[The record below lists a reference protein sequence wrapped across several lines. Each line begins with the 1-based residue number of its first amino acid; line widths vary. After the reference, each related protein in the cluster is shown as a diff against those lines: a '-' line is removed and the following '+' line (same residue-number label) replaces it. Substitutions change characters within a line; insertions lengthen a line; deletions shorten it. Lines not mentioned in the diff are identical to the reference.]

1 MIRAPS
7 TGERCNKPCQ
17 PFHVRATANGEARKW
32 DQVDQIARLS
42 PLDLSLS
49 ISHLAL
55 FYLPSFLFGLFFFLL
70 FKLLRGWRSFDA
82 TLWPKE
88 STPPKTTYNLSR
100 TRTKPNKSCD
110 ESIMHPSRRQK
121 YQTDFA
127 IISLPLVT
135 DSVFSCLDFSRD
147 YQDAEQLKIP
157 CAVSLSFFLSLLGE
171 WSRFITNPIFRKK
184 IKSPANMIRID

>member
-1 MIRAPS
+1 
-7 TGERCNKPCQ
+7 
-17 PFHVRATANGEARKW
+17 
-32 DQVDQIARLS
+32 
-42 PLDLSLS
+42 
-49 ISHLAL
+49 
-55 FYLPSFLFGLFFFLL
+55 
-70 FKLLRGWRSFDA
+70 
-82 TLWPKE
+82 
-88 STPPKTTYNLSR
+88 
-100 TRTKPNKSCD
+100 
-110 ESIMHPSRRQK
+110 MHPSRRQK